1 MTPPD
6 EAYATPCTHEREPSL
21 ISFEVMP
28 PRVPSAAPKFWH
40 TIDELLT
47 ARPDFLSVTYG
58 AGGKDRSSAREVV
71 AELARNAPVHPI
83 AHITCVGNSTAD
95 VLEAVADALDS
106 GTRTFLALRGDPP
119 ADDLDWEPEA
129 GGVGSAI
136 ELIHLI
142 RTVEKRR
149 CDYA

>member
-6 EAYATPCTHEREPSL
+6 EAYATPCTHEHEPSL

-71 AELARNAPVHPI
+71 AALARNAPVHPI
-83 AHITCVGNSTAD
+83 AHIT
-95 VLEAVADALDS
+95 
-106 GTRTFLALRGDPP
+106 
-119 ADDLDWEPEA
+119 
-129 GGVGSAI
+129 
-136 ELIHLI
+136 
-142 RTVEKRR
+142 
-149 CDYA
+149 